1 MAVTMA
7 KLSSHMYQGLSSDT
21 KPTPQTVNAIF
32 YETDTATFYIYTA
45 TGWVVSN
52 DTPVMRYW

>member
-21 KPTPQTVNAIF
+21 KPIPQGVNAIF
-32 YETDTATFYIYTA
+32 YETDTKKFYIYTA
-45 TGWVVSN
+45 TGWTVSVR
-52 DTPVMRYW
+52 TPVMRYW